1 MNNLNAEYES
11 VGKGKR
17 KCFGCKYRDI
27 SVWCY
32 YRWWKQESRKGY
44 SFRMFYGKSH
54 LLPTCRRENFD
65 YKEQKEYKKRYIEIV
80 GIDTRELSNNGG
92 KRGGRKRRAYEV
104 Y

>member
-1 MNNLNAEYES
+1 MVE
-11 VGKGKR
+11 
-17 KCFGCKYRDI
+17 
-27 SVWCY
+27 
-32 YRWWKQESRKGY
+32 QENRKGY

-65 YKEQKEYKKRYIEIV
+65 YSEQKEYKKRYFEIV
-80 GIDTRELSNNGG
+80 GIDPRELSNNGG